1 MAGLDHMYD
10 ARGFIQNYI
19 EQKIRDL
26 LEDPMNEYQDP
37 NWVQAA
43 LLFDRIVV
51 PCEWYGVEQMYILA
65 QDIVTKANNHGNKWI
80 LQVIP
85 GTYNEKVINPN
96 SIDMENIPK
105 GIEVREYDDNI
116 DRIKKWMKSF
126 EEDRLEFR
134 KFIKR

>member
-1 MAGLDHMYD
+1 MAGLDMMYD
-10 ARGFIQNYI
+10 AQGFIQNYI
-19 EQKIRDL
+19 EQKIREL

-43 LLFDRIVV
+43 LLFDRTVV
-51 PCEWYGVEQMYILA
+51 PCEWYGVEQMYTLA
-65 QDIVTKANNHGNKWI
+65 QDIVNKANENDNKWI

-85 GTYNEKVINPN
+85 GTYNEKVVNPN

-105 GIEVREYDDNI
+105 GIEVREYDETI
-116 DRIKKWMKSF
+116 DRIKKWMKSY
-126 EEDRLEFR
+126 EEDRIEFR